1 MINEHESRV
10 RKKGGGRVIALVLI
24 GAVLGSLIGAGAT
37 FLYLRENE
45 TANTE
50 SALAYIDAALE
61 QALVQNVQMG
71 TDSEDGDV
79 ETTVFA
85 PEPYS
90 PGYSAIVQSVAET
103 VMPSVVGV
111 RTTQD
116 VMDFRRGSSE
126 VEGIGTGV
134 IVSSDGL
141 ILTNQ
146 HVVSSNPKS
155 LTVTLM
161 DGAEHAAQ
169 VLFASEEMDL
179 AVIKI
184 DATGLTV
191 ASLGD
196 SRSLRV
202 GEVAIAIGNPLG
214 LEYERSVTA
223 GIVSAL
229 NRSILISQSQVAQNL
244 IQTDA
249 AINSGNSGGPLLNA
263 NGEVI
268 GINTYKL
275 RNVEGMGFAV
285 PINAAKPVLEQIIRT
300 GEFKQVQLG
309 VSLVD
314 KVLLSYYE
322 NEEISIDKGVYIH
335 GVDSGSDAYAKGL
348 RTGDVVTHIDDT
360 EVNTILEFRSELY
373 RHVPG
378 DTVTLTVLRGETSL
392 ELIVTLG
399 AV

>member
-1 MINEHESRV
+1 MMINEHESRV
-10 RKKGGGRVIALVLI
+10 RKKGGGRVVAFVLI
-24 GAVLGSLIGAGAT
+24 GAVLGSLFGGGAV
-37 FLYLRENE
+37 FYYLRSNQAAYNENV
-45 TANTE
+45 
-50 SALAYIDAALE
+50 LAYIDAALE
-61 QALVQNVQMG
+61 QAQNVQMDEG
-71 TDSEDGDV
+71 NEAGDV
-79 ETTVFA
+79 DTAVFA
-85 PEPYS
+85 PEAYS
-90 PGYSAIVQSVAET
+90 PGYSEAVQSVAET

-116 VMDFRRGSSE
+116 VLDFRRGTQE

-146 HVVSSNPKS
+146 HVISSNPKTI
-155 LTVTLM
+155 TVTLM
-161 DGAEHAAQ
+161 DGTEHNAQ

-179 AVIKI
+179 AVIRI
-184 DATGLTV
+184 EATGLKAV
-191 ASLGD
+191 KLGD
-196 SRSLRV
+196 SSSLRV

-229 NRSILISQSQVAQNL
+229 NRSILISQTQVAQNL

-249 AINSGNSGGPLLNA
+249 AINSGNSGGPLLSA
-263 NGEVI
+263 SGEVI

-285 PINAAKPVLEQIIRT
+285 PINAAKPVLEQILRT

-309 VSLVD
+309 VSLID

-322 NEEISIDKGVYIH
+322 NEEISIDKGVYVYSI
-335 GVDSGSDAYAKGL
+335 DNASDAYEKGL
-348 RTGDVVTHIDDT
+348 RAGDVITHIDGA
-360 EVNTILEFRSELY
+360 EVNTTLEFRSELY

-378 DTVTLTVLRGETSL
+378 DIVTLTVLRGETSL
-392 ELIVTLG
+392 ELTAVLG
-399 AV
+399 GA